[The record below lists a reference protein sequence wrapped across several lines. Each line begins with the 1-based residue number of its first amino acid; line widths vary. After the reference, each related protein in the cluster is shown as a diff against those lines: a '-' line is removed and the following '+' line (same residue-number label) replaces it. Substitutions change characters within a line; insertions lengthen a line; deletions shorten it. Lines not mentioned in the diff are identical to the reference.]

1 MIDRVSAPE
10 GCLKAENGA
19 MTRRGH
25 TGTSMGGRI
34 VSRKDLKPKKQPP
47 PVDPATLS
55 PAAQA
60 RREAYHRDQ
69 EEREAA
75 VTSRTADARAAKEA
89 ERRHEKQKGK
99 TVISAAD
106 AVKGRLT

>member
-1 MIDRVSAPE
+1 
-10 GCLKAENGA
+10 
-19 MTRRGH
+19 
-25 TGTSMGGRI
+25 MGGRI